1 MASEVE
7 VALRNLAIARHN
19 KEKADAAVA
28 ATREAVEKTPEWAAY
43 QAAADSSVLAAQAV
57 AAMDAEMRNVLLNY
71 YQQTGDKRPTPGASI
86 QIHSRLQYDP
96 AAAIEWCRTN
106 APALIETKLT
116 KNFEKVAEKLGAPVE
131 VVNEARVV
139 LAGNLNGYLPGDLM
153 TEHLNEALAE
163 E

>member
-1 MASEVE
+1 
-7 VALRNLAIARHN
+7 
-19 KEKADAAVA
+19 
-28 ATREAVEKTPEWAAY
+28 
-43 QAAADSSVLAAQAV
+43 
-57 AAMDAEMRNVLLNY
+57 
-71 YQQTGDKRPTPGASI
+71 
-86 QIHSRLQYDP
+86 LQYDP